1 MRVVKALDIF
11 ERVRVCIVTRAIDLS
26 ADALGL
32 HRREEALDGSV
43 ERTCVFADDGYVGAG
58 YGVPTQGMIEAV
70 TLLART
76 VGLLLDPVY
85 SG

>member
-1 MRVVKALDIF
+1 
-11 ERVRVCIVTRAIDLS
+11 
-26 ADALGL
+26 
-32 HRREEALDGSV
+32 
-43 ERTCVFADDGYVGAG
+43 VFADDGYVGAG

-76 VGLLLDPVY
+76 EGLLLDPVY